1 MPERQLRSVC
11 NRQCTGAVMLSQ
23 LTEEVRECL
32 RHAEECAHRASI
44 EPDPKL
50 QRDFIDMERRWLNLA
65 RSHQFARQLKIVS
78 GRNKERP
85 NEDALLA
92 RSKGYAVAP
101 CETVAEVPR
110 SRTILSAT

>member
-1 MPERQLRSVC
+1 MR
-11 NRQCTGAVMLSQ
+11 SQ
-23 LTEEVRECL
+23 LTEEAREYL

-65 RSHQFARQLKIVS
+65 RSRQFAPRLKMFS
-78 GRNKERP
+78 DCNKEGP
-85 NEDALLA
+85 NDDTILA
-92 RSKGYAVAP
+92 SSTGYAVP
-101 CETVAEVPR
+101 VAETPR